1 MNIKSAHPDR
11 STVLVAFLRV
21 VKIALAIMVVMI
33 FSLGVLSVMA
43 LEKFKNSLNEVT
55 ESRIGVIAF
64 DIKDTIELGLAMG
77 YNLPALQNVQDTIRR
92 ARSRDQKISS
102 IYVIGRQGETLY
114 RAPDTAPDLKQDAV
128 EKFRKASAKGPLAS
142 LRDGV
147 FLDAFTNLQNSFS
160 QPVGILLIKYD
171 AASLEERYAAFR
183 TTFFRQV
190 IIFLFVGVVIAT
202 FAIWL
207 LLRRFDLVDS
217 NLAASLDAEVS
228 LRVDQSK
235 APPAE
240 LAAFKAKHREAL
252 EAIIAAERVLEAR

>member
-1 MNIKSAHPDR
+1 MNITSAHPAR
-11 STVLVAFLRV
+11 SQALAALLRV
-21 VKIALAIMVVMI
+21 VKIALAILVVMI

-64 DIKDTIELGLAMG
+64 DIKDSIEQGLAMG

-92 ARSRDQKISS
+92 ARGRDQKISS

-114 RAPDTAPDLKQDAV
+114 RTPDTAPDLKPDAV

-147 FLDAFTNLQNSFS
+147 FLDAFTILQNSFS
-160 QPVGILLIKYD
+160 QTVGILLVKYD
-171 AASLEERYAAFR
+171 ASSLDERYAAFR

-190 IIFLFVGVVIAT
+190 VIYLFAGVVVAT
-202 FAIWL
+202 IAIWIL
-207 LLRRFDLVDS
+207 LSRFDRVDS
-217 NLAASLDAEVS
+217 ILAASLDAEVN
-228 LRVDQSK
+228 LNVDQSK
-235 APPAE
+235 VPPAE
-240 LAAFKAKHREAL
+240 LAAFKARHREAL
-252 EAIIAAERVLEAR
+252 DAIIAAEKVLEAR

>member
-11 STVLVAFLRV
+11 SQALVALLRV
-21 VKIALAIMVVMI
+21 VKIALAIMLVMI

-43 LEKFKNSLNEVT
+43 LEKFKNSLIEVT

-64 DIKDTIELGLAMG
+64 DIKDTIEQGLAMG
-77 YNLPALQNVQDTIRR
+77 YNLSALQNVQDAIRR

-102 IYVIGRQGETLY
+102 IYVIGRQDETLY

-171 AASLEERYAAFR
+171 AASLEARYAAFR
-183 TTFFRQV
+183 ASFFRQV
-190 IIFLFVGVVIAT
+190 IIFLIAGVVIAT
-202 FAIWL
+202 IAIWIL
-207 LLRRFDLVDS
+207 LKRFDRVDAI
-217 NLAASLDAEVS
+217 LAASIDSTANLKF
-228 LRVDQSK
+228 DQSK

-252 EAIIAAERVLEAR
+252 DAILAAEKVLEAR